1 MIIYILIGIAAL
13 IISYLLGSI
22 PTAYIVSKT
31 RKGIDIRDVDTGNV
45 GAGSTFRQI
54 GFVEGLI
61 VLVVD
66 IGKGAAS
73 VLIAQA
79 LGLGQIWVFAAG
91 FMAMLGHCYPVWIG
105 FRGGLGVATLIG
117 VFAVLAPW
125 ATLVMLAL
133 IGISILI
140 IRHMF
145 TAVFI
150 AGPLLP
156 LFIWLFYGSL
166 ELVLYSIVVI
176 LFAVFKAIR
185 RWKEV
190 PHNIGGR
197 ERPDLVKTAKK
208 LITGKRES

>member
-1 MIIYILIGIAAL
+1 MIIDILIGIAAL

-91 FMAMLGHCYPVWIG
+91 FFAMLGHCYPVWIG

-140 IRHMF
+140 IRHLF

-150 AGPLLP
+150 VGPLLP

-176 LFAVFKAIR
+176 LFVVFKAVR

-190 PHNIGGR
+190 PRNVGSR
-197 ERPDLVKTAKK
+197 ERPDLIKAAKR
-208 LITGKRES
+208 LITRKPKP